1 MVLKKEISDMNQ
13 EEKDREIKR
22 LRRIIKQ
29 DYEILKKPLAPKLQ
43 VAHLERC
50 IINYKKIFQYKKM
63 DLSDKAGMG
72 LMIMQYKT
80 LCAVTRTKPIKFD
93 DVEELQKV

>member
-1 MVLKKEISDMNQ
+1 M
-13 EEKDREIKR
+13 EELNDEQKDKR
-22 LRRIIKQ
+22 IKQ
-29 DYEILKKPLAPKLQ
+29 LRKLIKKDYETLKRPLAPKLQ

-50 IINYKKIFQYKKM
+50 IINYKKIFTYKRM

-72 LMIMQYKT
+72 LMIAKYKV

-93 DVEELQKV
+93 ELEELKEVS